1 MSNGLDPEA
10 RRFVGP
16 DLSPNCLQRLSADDT
31 GRQRVTPKQNSENVF
46 EEIDTR
52 NDITKHF
59 LYGFSND
66 TKTFPCIVYLL

>member
-1 MSNGLDPEA
+1 MSNGLDPDEA

-16 DLSPNCLQRLSADDT
+16 DQGPNCLQRLSADNT

-46 EEIDTR
+46 AEIDTR

-59 LYGFSND
+59 IYGF
-66 TKTFPCIVYLL
+66 